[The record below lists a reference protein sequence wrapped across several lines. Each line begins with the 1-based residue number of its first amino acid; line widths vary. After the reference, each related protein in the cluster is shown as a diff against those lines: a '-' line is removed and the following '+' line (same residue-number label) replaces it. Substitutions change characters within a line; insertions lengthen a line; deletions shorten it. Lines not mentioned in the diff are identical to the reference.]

1 MAKNRRRLGQASRT
15 FSVRE
20 ASEFW
25 DTHSFLDYNDVKE
38 VDFDVDIQ
46 SVKYYYAL
54 ERDLAEKL
62 RGIAK
67 ARGIS
72 AETLLNL
79 WVKEK
84 TVQGAKALGC

>member
-1 MAKNRRRLGQASRT
+1 MAKSRRKLSEASRA
-15 FSVRE
+15 FSISE

-25 DTHSFLDYNDVKE
+25 DTHSFLDYDDVKE
-38 VDFDVDIQ
+38 VDFDIDIQ

-54 ERDLAEKL
+54 ERELAEKL
-62 RGIAK
+62 REIAK

-79 WVKEK
+79 WGQRKVRMR
-84 TVQGAKALGC
+84 V

>member
-1 MAKNRRRLGQASRT
+1 MPKSRRRLG
-15 FSVRE
+15 E
-20 ASEFW
+20 ASKSLSIGDAGEFW
-25 DTHSFLDYNDVKE
+25 DTHSFLDYDDAKE
-38 VDFDVDIQ
+38 VDFDIDIK

-62 RGIAK
+62 REIAK

-72 AETLLNL
+72 AKTLLNL

-84 TVQGAKALGC
+84 FA